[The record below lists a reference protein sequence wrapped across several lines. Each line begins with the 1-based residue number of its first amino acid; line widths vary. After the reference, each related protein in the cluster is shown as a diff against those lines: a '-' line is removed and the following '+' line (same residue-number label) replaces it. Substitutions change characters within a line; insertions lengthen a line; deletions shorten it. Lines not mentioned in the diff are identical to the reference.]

1 MIMKVLIVKERK
13 KVFIN
18 FNTMQHKKTPQRH
31 NSTMTQ
37 HHNTTTTQH
46 HNTTQHNTTQ
56 HADYVGQ
63 RLFVKQF
70 NPFLSVFYM
79 LKNGFFILNG
89 GDCCD

>member
-18 FNTMQHKKTPQRH
+18 FNT
-31 NSTMTQ
+31 TQ
-37 HHNTTTTQH
+37 HTTTQH
-46 HNTTQHNTTQ
+46 HNYTTTQHHNITVIHHNTTQ

>member
-1 MIMKVLIVKERK
+1 M
-13 KVFIN
+13 FIK
-18 FNTMQHKKTPQRH
+18 F
-31 NSTMTQ
+31 
-37 HHNTTTTQH
+37 
-46 HNTTQHNTTQ
+46 NTTQHNTTQ